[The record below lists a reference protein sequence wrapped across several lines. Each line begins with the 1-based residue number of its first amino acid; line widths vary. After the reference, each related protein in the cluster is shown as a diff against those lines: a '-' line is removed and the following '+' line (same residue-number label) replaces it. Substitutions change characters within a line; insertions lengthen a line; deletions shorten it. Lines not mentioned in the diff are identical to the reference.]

1 MKADAEKYRTALEA
15 YRRRA
20 TKTADAM
27 ENELRAPVGGGELSN
42 APMHLGDSGTEEY
55 LHGLN
60 STLLENEN
68 HVLAEVGDALGRID
82 AGTFGVCENC
92 RTDIPKGRLE
102 AIPYARYCVP
112 CTEALGSE
120 PAVNLNTGRPHGA
133 RDILPRRDTNP
144 TAETDD
150 SALRPDAIPAADLE
164 RSERGHGDS
173 HAAGT
178 PGGGTA
184 VGGLAGTNI
193 GSGSPDGTGLED
205 AMGSGNFDAKL
216 DNNDPEIY
224 SGASGGAVGGT
235 PANKRSVG
243 GRGKGKK

>member
-1 MKADAEKYRTALEA
+1 MKADAKKFRAALEA

-20 TKTADAM
+20 TVTADSLEAQA
-27 ENELRAPVGGGELSN
+27 RSPVGGGELSN
-42 APMHLGDSGTEEY
+42 APMHLGDQGTEEY

-68 HVLAEVGDALGRID
+68 HVLTEVDDALGRLD

-92 RTDIPKGRLE
+92 GQEIPKARLE

-112 CTEALGSE
+112 CTQALQSE
-120 PAVNLNTGRPHGA
+120 TPANLNTGRPHDA
-133 RDILPRRDTNP
+133 RDILPTRTNNP

-150 SALRPDAIPAADLE
+150 SELHPDTVPAADRE
-164 RSERGHGDS
+164 NKKRGRGDV

-178 PGGGTA
+178 PGGGSA

-193 GSGSPDGTGLED
+193 GAGSPDGAGLED
-205 AMGSGNFDAKL
+205 AMGSSNFDAAL
-216 DNNDPEIY
+216 DKDDPEVY
-224 SGASGGAVGGT
+224 SGPSGGAVGGT
-235 PANKRSVG
+235 PANKRAVG
-243 GRGKGKK
+243 GRGKKK